1 MLLEAAAKDVRKLT
15 VTLAPEDEGAD
26 AEPLSGDQ

>member
-26 AEPLSGDQ
+26 AGLLSDDR